1 MGLEQ
6 VDQTV
11 DVVDAW
17 ILDSA
22 TREYGFEQFLDGLLG
37 VEADRVVG
45 DLGVVNQLVED
56 ELVGSGLAQQ
66 QPETGDSP
74 PQRSEPHRPCTN
86 GTWQIGSR
94 AWMGNKSATGPG
106 CR

>member
-37 VEADRVVG
+37 VEAST
-45 DLGVVNQLVED
+45 
-56 ELVGSGLAQQ
+56 VGSITRKSRSLPTWA
-66 QPETGDSP
+66 SP
-74 PQRSEPHRPCTN
+74 
-86 GTWQIGSR
+86 R
-94 AWMGNKSATGPG
+94 AWEPNRMT
-106 CR
+106 